1 MEQDEKIWIDLLTPL
16 TADFMP
22 EQNFWDNLEEDDEAW
37 ESEYD
42 GFPMDGGDLVQY
54 QDSIQ
59 EMIDRENDLG
69 SEDGEPCNLMDYFHG
84 NPAIAEKVES
94 AVVSVKEADGVLYGC
109 TTLQLK
115 EFLEADELAGLCE
128 YITGQ
133 YSDGWGEGFEQRDI
147 EVDGGILNVHFWQSD
162 GQFCF
167 KEAPVQEPVKNMET
181 PDQTVSRPK
190 LKLLGHDGNIFA
202 IMGHASRLLRANG
215 QSKEADEMIQRVHD
229 SSSYY
234 KTLGIISEYVETELS
249 VPEKSCPPKDKE
261 KNRNKSSK
269 ERGR

>member
-1 MEQDEKIWIDLLTPL
+1 MEQDEKIRIDLLTPL

-22 EQNFWDNLEEDDEAW
+22 EQCFWDSLEEDDEAW
-37 ESEYD
+37 ESEYE
-42 GFPMDGGDLVQY
+42 GFPLDGADLVQY
-54 QDSIQ
+54 KDAIQ
-59 EMIDRENDLG
+59 EMVDRENAIG
-69 SEDGEPCNLMDYFHG
+69 SEDGKPCNLMVYFDG

-115 EFLEADELAGLCE
+115 EFLETDELAELCD

-147 EVDGGILNVHFWQSD
+147 EVDGGTLNVHFWQGN
-162 GQFCF
+162 GQFRF
-167 KEAPVQEPVKNMET
+167 KEVPAQEPVKNMAT

-215 QSKEADEMIQRVHD
+215 QGKEADEMIQRVHD
-229 SSSYY
+229 SDNYY
-234 KTLGIISEYVETELS
+234 KALGIISEYVETELS
-249 VPEKSCPPKDKE
+249 VPEKSRLPKDKE
-261 KNRNKSSK
+261 KNQKKSSK